1 MKLLEAFAKRNN
13 YSYDTAENGL
23 VAFQAFQNKRNLY
36 DIVLMDISMPVM
48 NGMES
53 ARAIRKLEGER
64 GQKPAKIIAL
74 TGLASANARQE
85 AFSSGINLFLA
96 KPVSFNE
103 LRQILND
110 WSPDMEAHTQKSS
123 GK

>member
-1 MKLLEAFAKRNN
+1 
-13 YSYDTAENGL
+13 
-23 VAFQAFQNKRNLY
+23 
-36 DIVLMDISMPVM
+36 MPVM

-53 ARAIRKLEGER
+53 ARAIRKLEGEC
-64 GQKPAKIIAL
+64 GQKPATIIAL
-74 TGLASANARQE
+74 TGLASASARQE

-96 KPVSFNE
+96 KPVSFIE

-110 WSPDMEAHTQKSS
+110 WSPDIEAQTQSAS